1 MYLTTL
7 HVLLYSSIFRNFFK
21 FDFLPNKEQ
30 IGKTKFRQLWGIG
43 QAPIG
48 FWSQCCILQRLG
60 LVSFSLLFQIFQQK
74 NYVQLYIFYC
84 KVHEILNMF
93 IKNV

>member
-60 LVSFSLLFQIFQQK
+60 LVSFFPTFPDFLTKKLCSTIHLL
-74 NYVQLYIFYC
+74 
-84 KVHEILNMF
+84 M
-93 IKNV
+93 